1 MQQIGRYRVTGEL
14 GRGAMGVVYRAEDPA
29 IGRTVAIKTIRLT
42 DVDDP
47 KEREFLRQRLVRE
60 ARSAGVLSH
69 PGIVTIYDVQE
80 HEGIGYVFMEF
91 VDGPSLESLLRQGAI
106 EKGLLISILE
116 QTAAALDYAHGKGI
130 VHRDIKPGNLLI
142 APGNRVKI
150 TDFGV
155 AKFLSH
161 QATQSGVVL
170 GTPSYMS
177 PEQIADRPTD
187 GRADQFALAVIA
199 YQLLTGEKP
208 FAGNT
213 LPSLMF
219 KIVNDDFLPAQRIN
233 PTLGGGVDIVLRRAL
248 SKDPQQ
254 RFPTCTEFVRALANA
269 CQAKPSWEPMRS
281 GAVENL
287 ETVAEG
293 IPVALST
300 SLPFPK
306 QAPPPPSAPAVVAAE
321 ASASQP
327 RTRPRLFRE
336 EETTGSRP
344 ASRWKSILAFAAG
357 VVTIGLVLMAGRTL
371 FLSNDSK
378 QEPARTELAQVKG
391 DDTAKPSAMGPA
403 LNPPPPPPAAE
414 SAPEGSETKGQEP
427 DPAQAKGMRTAEP
440 NTAGESTPT
449 PPPSETAPAPV
460 ASKTAPVAASPAVS
474 RPAVTPP
481 RSVEKPAED
490 GPFHVATVPPGAKI
504 IFDGVADR
512 SCVAPCRMMLSG
524 GRHTLTAALE
534 GYRLQSRIFQVPQ
547 DREVLI
553 TLERSLGTLT
563 IRTTPAGASIFLNG
577 QERREKTPASL
588 TLPTGRYHLELV
600 KEGLRKEQYDVDVKD
615 GVVSNIDVAWTPVR

>member
-1 MQQIGRYRVTGEL
+1 MKDRRMQQIGRYRVTGEL

-80 HEGIGYVFMEF
+80 HDGIGYVFMEF
-91 VDGPSLESLLRQGAI
+91 VDGPSLEALLRQGII
-106 EKGLLISILE
+106 EKNLLLSVLD
-116 QTAAALDYAHGKGI
+116 QTAVALDYAHSKGI

-142 APGNRVKI
+142 ASGNRVKI

-187 GRADQFALAVIA
+187 GRADQFALGVIA

-219 KIVNDDFLPAQRIN
+219 KIVNEEFLPAQRIN

-248 SKDPQQ
+248 HKEAHQ
-254 RFPTCTEFVRALANA
+254 RFPSCVEFTRALANA
-269 CQAKPSWEPMRS
+269 CQSKPGWEPMKT
-281 GAVENL
+281 GAVESL
-287 ETVAEG
+287 ETVAEA

-300 SLPFPK
+300 ALPFPR
-306 QAPPPPSAPAVVAAE
+306 QQPAPSADPGTPSSSPAPAAP
-321 ASASQP
+321 AQI
-327 RTRPRLFRE
+327 RPRLFRE
-336 EETTGSRP
+336 EETTGRIRRSN
-344 ASRWKSILAFAAG
+344 RWKSPIAFLAG
-357 VVTIGLVLMAGRTL
+357 LVTIGLVLMLGRQLL
-371 FLSNDSK
+371 FHNDSGSGGTPPSQPQESSND
-378 QEPARTELAQVKG
+378 AG
-391 DDTAKPSAMGPA
+391 KPSAMGPA
-403 LNPPPPPPAAE
+403 VPPPPPVSE
-414 SAPEGSETKGQEP
+414 PEAKTGEGKSDSPSDEPKGRQ
-427 DPAQAKGMRTAEP
+427 TAEAKP
-440 NTAGESTPT
+440 LEPQPQS
-449 PPPSETAPAPV
+449 PPEKTQPV
-460 ASKTAPVAASPAVS
+460 ATV
-474 RPAVTPP
+474 R
-481 RSVEKPAED
+481 EKPAEET
-490 GPFHVATVPPGAKI
+490 PYHVATVPPGAKI
-504 IFDGVADR
+504 VFDGVGSR
-512 SCVAPCRMMLSG
+512 SCVAPCQMTLG
-524 GRHTLTAALE
+524 AGRHTLTAALD
-534 GYRLQSRIFQVPQ
+534 GYRLQSRIFNLPQ
-547 DREVLI
+547 DREILI
-553 TLERSLGTLT
+553 AMERSVGTLT
-563 IRTTPAGASIFLNG
+563 IRTTPSGATIILNG

-588 TLPTGRYHLELV
+588 TLPTGRYHIELV
-600 KEGLRKEQYDVDVKD
+600 KEGQRKEQYDVEVKD
-615 GVVSNIDVAWTPVR
+615 GVVSNIDVAWTQ

>member
-42 DVDDP
+42 EVDDP

-80 HEGIGYVFMEF
+80 HEGVGYVFMEF
-91 VDGPSLESLLRQGAI
+91 VDGPSLEAQLRQGAI

-130 VHRDIKPGNLLI
+130 VHRDIKPGNLLL

-219 KIVNDDFLPAQRIN
+219 KIVNEEFLPAQRIN

-248 SKDPQQ
+248 SKDPHQ
-254 RFPTCTEFVRALANA
+254 RFPTCVEFARALANA
-269 CQAKPSWEPMRS
+269 CYAKPSWEPMQS
-281 GAVENL
+281 GAVESL

-300 SLPFPK
+300 ALPFPK
-306 QAPPPPSAPAVVAAE
+306 SAPTPLPVASPE
-321 ASASQP
+321 QP
-327 RTRPRLFRE
+327 PEQPQRPKEVRPRLFRD
-336 EETTGSRP
+336 EETTGRQKAGSK
-344 ASRWKSILAFAAG
+344 WKAPLAFVAG
-357 VVTIGLVLMAGRTL
+357 LVGIGLLLMVGKTL
-371 FLSNDSK
+371 FLNNDSSEIS
-378 QEPARTELAQVKG
+378 QQTNVIPAKS
-391 DDTAKPSAMGPA
+391 DDATKPSAMGPTVA
-403 LNPPPPPPAAE
+403 PPPPPPAEPA
-414 SAPEGSETKGQEP
+414 AQTPETKQEEP
-427 DPAQAKGMRTAEP
+427 PAAEVKGKQTAEAKP
-440 NTAGESTPT
+440 IAANIPPVSSTP
-449 PPPSETAPAPV
+449 PSPAP
-460 ASKTAPVAASPAVS
+460 S
-474 RPAVTPP
+474 RTG
-481 RSVEKPAED
+481 EKPAEEVSY
-490 GPFHVATVPPGAKI
+490 HVATVPPGAKI
-504 IFDGVADR
+504 TFDGTASR
-512 SCVAPCRMMLSG
+512 ACVSPCQMTLSV
-524 GRHTLTAALE
+524 GRHTLTAAMD
-534 GYRLQSRIFQVPQ
+534 GFRLQSRIFNLPQ

-553 TLERSLGTLT
+553 TLDRSLGTLT
-563 IRTTPAGASIFLNG
+563 IRTTPSGASIFLNG

-588 TLPTGRYHLELV
+588 TLPTGRYHIELV
-600 KEGLRKEQYDVDVKD
+600 KEGFRKEQYDMDVKD
-615 GVVSNIDVAWTPVR
+615 GVVSNIDVAWTAPGN